1 MSRTMN
7 SLQKLKNA
15 TGQRYYHSQNLRPSG
30 LFSSAIKVKHIE
42 GMSQEQSARSQK
54 QFLDLH
60 DKAESIFKERP
71 SNEDPNL
78 PKVLSNISH
87 LNPDDD

>member
-1 MSRTMN
+1 
-7 SLQKLKNA
+7 
-15 TGQRYYHSQNLRPSG
+15 
-30 LFSSAIKVKHIE
+30 
-42 GMSQEQSARSQK
+42 MSQVQSARSHK
-54 QFLDLH
+54 QLLDLH

-87 LNPDDD
+87 LNPDDDQLLYRPRKPTPVDFFTPQVVSEMKSTEIEEVKA